1 MQLAAARNI
10 KVVHQAIGKG
20 QGATADK
27 LIRSMLHQPIWVV
40 LENAHLAG
48 SWMPALGSL
57 VQVSGAGS
65 GGGEGLVREG
75 GRRVGGEVAAESG
88 GGQLSAGEW
97 HAGRLNTCPRCPTA
111 PPHLNTCPITQ
122 QTLNTWP
129 CPSIP
134 IPDPQYLLSPR
145 P

>member
-57 VQVSGAGS
+57 VQVSEEGRGGGKGQEGKGEGRAGKGAAGS
-65 GGGEGLVREG
+65 G
-75 GRRVGGEVAAESG
+75 
-88 GGQLSAGEW
+88 
-97 HAGRLNTCPRCPTA
+97 
-111 PPHLNTCPITQ
+111 
-122 QTLNTWP
+122 
-129 CPSIP
+129 
-134 IPDPQYLLSPR
+134 
-145 P
+145 